1 MHARDKPMKKGQT
14 LLSLMISL
22 AISAALLLVISQFYV
37 NTQVQNQQM
46 LLRLKLQAELQRTI
60 QLIGKDLRRVG
71 FRGLNDKLIE
81 SNMALFEL
89 DEQGTAML
97 ISQGNNAPLNSCVL
111 FFYDLNVN
119 GCIGEK
125 YTKNTCLN
133 GNKNV
138 AKSIEKELFGY
149 KLNGKMIETKQTYKS
164 AVNANCQSSEC
175 QKALQQPAC
184 NAGGGWTDLLDE
196 TEYEITHLQFNRIAD
211 GKGVE
216 IQFAGNLKAHPMI
229 QYETSMVVALW
240 NQ

>member
-1 MHARDKPMKKGQT
+1 MLKGQT

-22 AISAALLLVISQFYV
+22 AISTALLLVISQFYV

-60 QLIGKDLRRVG
+60 QLIGKDLRRAG
-71 FRGLNDKLIE
+71 FRGLNNKLIE
-81 SNMALFEL
+81 TNLTLFEL
-89 DEQGTAML
+89 DEQGTALL
-97 ISQGNNAPLNSCVL
+97 ISQANNAPQQSCVL
-111 FFYDLNVN
+111 FFYDLNMN

-133 GNKNV
+133 GNQNV

-149 KLNGKMIETKQTYKS
+149 KLNGKMIETKQTYKT
-164 AVNANCQSSEC
+164 AVDANCKSSEC
-175 QKALQQPAC
+175 QKALQQTAC

-196 TEYEITHLQFNRIAD
+196 NEYEITHLRFNRIAE
-211 GKGVE
+211 GKGIE
-216 IQFAGNLKAHPMI
+216 IQLAGNLKMQPSI